1 MITERIHAD
10 FETFSKLDV
19 RQVGSYRYAHHPST
33 EVLILCWSYGS
44 EDQIYTWLP
53 GQPLPKHLT
62 DKIEEGWEIEAHNSG
77 FERAIWEQI
86 MVKQHGAPPT
96 EIEQWSCTAIRAAAA
111 GLPRALDK
119 ALAAMGSEIRKDP
132 EGQRLIQ
139 MFSKP
144 RKVPRKQ
151 EWVRTRPEDKP
162 VEFKKFI
169 SYCKQDVRGELWLS
183 SHVPEL
189 HPMFRKLAVLDMK
202 MNERGIPI
210 DLESVEKAEVIVEE
224 LRAKLNARIRK
235 LSGGINASQQAK
247 FLQVLQDMDV
257 DIENLKAQGLKD
269 LLKKKDHGLTDEAI
283 ELITMRLE
291 VGKAST
297 SKLDAMKRCA
307 IKDKRGW
314 VVRGGFLMNGAHT
327 GRYAG
332 RLIQPQNFVRG
343 FLKPHQMQLVFD
355 LIAMGDAD
363 LFDIFFDSPVDMISQ
378 SMRGFIMAPEGY
390 QFYVVDYKAIEA
402 RILAWCCDH
411 RVMLKAYRDGLDVYR
426 IMAGLL
432 FNKKPE
438 DVTTEERRIGKNL
451 VLGCGYGL
459 GGKNFVG
466 YCEKEGLYIEE
477 SFAVRAVKIYRKGAQ
492 PIVESWGEVERA
504 AVAAVKDPGT
514 SHRACK
520 CVWAMSG
527 RWLTCKLPS
536 GRKLRYMDPR
546 VERGQKFGKP
556 CDILSFRSEFKG
568 KWIRERTWGGTLIEN
583 IVQAMA
589 CDVMV
594 EGMFSAE
601 EAKYPVIG
609 TVHDELITMRKV
621 GTGNIKQLEKIACQL
636 KPWMQ
641 GIPLESE
648 GFECIRYRK
657 G

>member
-1 MITERIHAD
+1 MITDRIHGD
-10 FETFSKLDV
+10 FETYSEVDL
-19 RQVGSYRYAHHPST
+19 RQVGSYRYANHPST
-33 EVLILCWSYGS
+33 EVLMLNWSYDGDD
-44 EDQIYTWLP
+44 EVYTWFP
-53 GQPLPKHLT
+53 GQRLPKHLT
-62 DKIEEGWEIEAHNSG
+62 SKIEEGWEFEAHNSG
-77 FERAIWEQI
+77 FERAVWEAI
-86 MVKQHGAPPT
+86 MVKKHGAPIT

-119 ALAAMGSEIRKDP
+119 ALAAMGSEERKDP
-132 EGQRLIQ
+132 EGTRLIQ

-151 EWVRTRPEDKP
+151 KWVRTRPEDKP
-162 VEFKKFI
+162 EEFKKFVKYGI
-169 SYCKQDVRGELWLS
+169 QDVVAEKWLS
-183 SHVPEL
+183 KNIPEL
-189 HPMFRKLAVLDMK
+189 HPMFRKLAVLDMR

-210 DLESVEKAEVIVEE
+210 DVESVQKAEDIVEE
-224 LRAKLNARIRK
+224 LRAKLNARIRR
-235 LSGGINASQQAK
+235 LSGGINASQRDK
-247 FLQVLQDMDV
+247 FLEVLQEMQV
-257 DIENLKAQGLKD
+257 DLDNLQARGIKD
-269 LLKKKDHGLTDEAI
+269 LLKKKNHGLSDKAV
-283 ELITMRLE
+283 ELLTMRLE

-297 SKLDAMKRCA
+297 GKLDAMLRCA
-307 IKDKRGW
+307 IPGRN
-314 VVRGGFLMNGAHT
+314 VVCGAFLMNGAHT

-332 RLIQPQNFVRG
+332 RLIQPQNYTRG
-343 FLKPHQMQLVFD
+343 FLKPHQMKLVFD
-355 LIAMGDAD
+355 LIRFGDAD
-363 LFDIFFDSPVDMISQ
+363 LFDIFFDSPIDMISQ
-378 SMRGFIMAPEGY
+378 SMRGFIKAPDGY

-411 RVMLKAYRDGLDVYR
+411 KVMLKAYRDGLDVYR

-477 SFAVRAVKIYRKGAQ
+477 AFAVKAVKIYRKGAQ

-504 AVAAVKDPGT
+504 AVGAVKTPGT

-520 CVWAMSG
+520 TTWKTEG

-556 CDILSFRSEFKG
+556 CDILSFRTEFKG

-601 EAKYPVIG
+601 DAGYPVIG
-609 TVHDELITMRKV
+609 TVHDELITMRKK
-621 GTGNIKQLEKIACQL
+621 GTGNIHKLEKIACQL